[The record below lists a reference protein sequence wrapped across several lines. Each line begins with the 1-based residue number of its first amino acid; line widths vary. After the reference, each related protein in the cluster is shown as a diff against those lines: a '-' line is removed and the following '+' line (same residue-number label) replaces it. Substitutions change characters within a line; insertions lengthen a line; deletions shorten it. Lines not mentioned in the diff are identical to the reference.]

1 MNSRKFYCVK
11 CRRKFTQG
19 ISENICVEKLRNNK
33 FALVT
38 HCNKCNTK
46 CYRFISDAST
56 ETIIKHYGQC
66 KRGGRSRSRSKCGAG
81 KVRSRSTGKCRSK
94 KKPGRKARSRSR
106 SKCGAGK
113 ARSRSTGRCRSKKK
127 PGRKARSRY

>member
-1 MNSRKFYCVK
+1 MTTLTNSRQFYCVK

-19 ISENICVEKLRNNK
+19 ISENICVKKLRNNK

-46 CYRFISDAST
+46 CYRFISDASR
-56 ETIIKHYGQC
+56 ETMIKHYGQC
-66 KRGGRSRSRSKCGAG
+66 NSGRSRSKCGAG

-94 KKPGRKARSRSR
+94 KKPGRHARSR
-106 SKCGAGK
+106 SKCGAGTV
-113 ARSRSTGRCRSKKK
+113 RPRSTGRCRSKKMA
-127 PGRKARSRY
+127 GRPEAMA